1 MKYKVDW
8 SSPKQGIRSTTVDA
22 LNMTAAKEQVESM
35 YAHIEGF
42 KAFCVSP
49 VFEKKE
55 YSEPQ
60 QSYSSVTPNSDSGS
74 GGDGDS
80 FSTMI
85 GAASFFIAAI
95 AILFGLFTLPSGIGA
110 MLVGGAIGWLGW
122 KLACWLSDKGW

>member
-8 SSPKQGIRSTTVDA
+8 SSPRQGIRSTVVDA
-22 LNMTAAKEQVESM
+22 LGPMQAQEQVESM

-42 KAFCVSP
+42 RFISTSP

-55 YSEPQ
+55 QPEQQ
-60 QSYSSVTPNSDSGS
+60 QSYSSGSSNSDVSS
-74 GGDGDS
+74 GGDVDD

-85 GAASFFIAAI
+85 GAGSFFIAAI
-95 AILFGLFTLPSGIGA
+95 AILFGLFTLPTGIGA
-110 MLVGGAIGWLGW
+110 MLVGGAIGWFGW